1 MKDDDNHIL
10 LLEKGKRGLLQIIFG
25 RTGIIIVSLIV
36 QILFLFAAFYKLEG
50 FLPYFWGGNTLL
62 SAAVVLFL
70 FGNDDNP
77 TIKLTWFFILA
88 VLPVFGLILYVYI
101 KTDLGHRLMI
111 RRYNDILSQTEHFAP
126 SESAC
131 SKEELPEELQSLA
144 SYLNS
149 CGFPCYQNTQAQYF
163 PIGDD
168 AFEVMCDELQK
179 AEHFIFLE
187 YFIVREGYMWGRIL
201 EILKEKVNAGVEV
214 RVLYDGTC
222 AVALLPYSYPE
233 KLEKL
238 GIACKMFAP
247 LRPFV
252 STHYNYRDHRK
263 IMVIDGKIGFT
274 GGINLSDEYINRT
287 SRLGHWKDTAIVLR
301 GDAVRSLTLMFLQM
315 WDVSSVHFTPEVY
328 SKYLDVPQP
337 AHEKEAGYVI
347 PYGDSP
353 LDRDLVGEMVYMDII
368 NRANRYVH
376 IMTPYLIIDNE
387 MITALTY
394 AARRGV
400 EVQLILPHVPDKE
413 IAFSLAHTYYRRL
426 LENGVQ
432 IYEYEPGFVHAKVF
446 VSDDCKATVGTINL
460 DYRSLYHHFE
470 CGTYLYASPEVAKIE
485 QDFQQTLAR
494 CVRADAELLKNDPFM
509 RKLIGPGMRIIAPA
523 AVRSKKVETERF
535 RLFLFS
541 ITFRAARARCT
552 RQCAPSA
559 PPHRV
564 AVRFQA
570 SNPDR
575 AQRFR
580 HLRAGVGERAEA
592 KVQRHALE
600 RVHRA
605 ERRSRVARVHR
616 IRQVLHAV
624 VAREH
629 IKEAHDALV
638 VLKTRLGFAVAA
650 DDARADVQFRILLD
664 DDLVK
669 RGADG
674 LQFLL

>member
-163 PIGDD
+163 PLGDD
-168 AFEVMCDELQK
+168 AFAVMCDELQK

-252 STHYNYRDHRK
+252 STYYNNRDHRK
-263 IMVIDGKIGFT
+263 IAVIDGRVGFT
-274 GGINLSDEYINRT
+274 GGVNLSDEYANLVRVY
-287 SRLGHWKDTAIVLR
+287 GVWKDTAVRLE
-301 GDAVRSLTLMFLQM
+301 GEAVRSLTLMFLQM
-315 WDVSSVHFTPEVY
+315 WGMDEREPDTESY
-328 SKYLDVPQP
+328 GRYLNVPLP
-337 AHEKEAGYVI
+337 PLPEAGGYVL
-347 PYGDSP
+347 PYADSP
-353 LDRDLVGEMVYMDII
+353 LDEERVGESVYLDILSH
-368 NRANRYVH
+368 AERYVR
-376 IMTPYLIIDNE
+376 IFTPYLILDE
-387 MITALTY
+387 TMVMALTF
-394 AARRGV
+394 AAKRGV
-400 EVQLILPHVPDKE
+400 DVELILPHVPDKKF
-413 IAFSLAHTYYRRL
+413 AFALAKGHYREL
-426 LENGVQ
+426 LDAGVK
-432 IYEYEPGFVHAKVF
+432 IYEYTPGFVHAKVF
-446 VSDDCKATVGTINL
+446 VSDDCKAVVGTINL
-460 DYRSLYHHFE
+460 DYRSLYLHFE
-470 CGTYLYASPEVAKIE
+470 NAVYLYDCPCIADIVA
-485 QDFQQTLAR
+485 DFDATRAQSQIVTHGDLAR
-494 CVRADAELLKNDPFM
+494 IPLHTRITSALLK
-509 RKLIGPGMRIIAPA
+509 LVAP
-523 AVRSKKVETERF
+523 
-535 RLFLFS
+535 LM
-541 ITFRAARARCT
+541 
-552 RQCAPSA
+552 
-559 PPHRV
+559 
-564 AVRFQA
+564 
-570 SNPDR
+570 
-575 AQRFR
+575 
-580 HLRAGVGERAEA
+580 
-592 KVQRHALE
+592 
-600 RVHRA
+600 
-605 ERRSRVARVHR
+605 
-616 IRQVLHAV
+616 
-624 VAREH
+624 
-629 IKEAHDALV
+629 
-638 VLKTRLGFAVAA
+638 
-650 DDARADVQFRILLD
+650 
-664 DDLVK
+664 
-669 RGADG
+669 
-674 LQFLL
+674 

>member
-111 RRYNDILSQTEHFAP
+111 RRYNDILSQTGHFTP

-163 PIGDD
+163 PLGDD

-263 IMVIDGKIGFT
+263 IMVIDGKVGFT

-287 SRLGHWKDTAIVLR
+287 SRLGHWKDTAIALR

-328 SKYLDVPQP
+328 SKYLDMPQP
-337 AHEKEAGYVI
+337 VREKEAGYVI

-353 LDRDLVGEMVYMDII
+353 LDRNLVGEMVYMDII

-446 VSDDCKATVGTINL
+446 VSDD
-460 DYRSLYHHFE
+460 
-470 CGTYLYASPEVAKIE
+470 
-485 QDFQQTLAR
+485 
-494 CVRADAELLKNDPFM
+494 
-509 RKLIGPGMRIIAPA
+509 
-523 AVRSKKVETERF
+523 
-535 RLFLFS
+535 
-541 ITFRAARARCT
+541 
-552 RQCAPSA
+552 
-559 PPHRV
+559 
-564 AVRFQA
+564 
-570 SNPDR
+570 
-575 AQRFR
+575 
-580 HLRAGVGERAEA
+580 
-592 KVQRHALE
+592 
-600 RVHRA
+600 
-605 ERRSRVARVHR
+605 
-616 IRQVLHAV
+616 
-624 VAREH
+624 
-629 IKEAHDALV
+629 
-638 VLKTRLGFAVAA
+638 
-650 DDARADVQFRILLD
+650 
-664 DDLVK
+664 
-669 RGADG
+669 
-674 LQFLL
+674 